1 MELVGSSIFVA
12 VSVLTETG
20 KEGAGF
26 SLFDC
31 LSLKNNFADYYVSFV
46 PCRKKGSKYLL
57 FKKKTF
63 WNQCFVMYSSIYF
76 TGGEMVE
83 AELRNIQIVTS
94 PYTISFKRTPK
105 YYKPGM
111 SFDVAV
117 K

>member
-1 MELVGSSIFVA
+1 MFLSF
-12 VSVLTETG
+12 LTER
-20 KEGAGF
+20 KEA
-26 SLFDC
+26 SI
-31 LSLKNNFADYYVSFV
+31 YY
-46 PCRKKGSKYLL
+46 L
-57 FKKKTF
+57 KKKQKTTF
-63 WNQCFVMYSSIYF
+63 WNQCFEMCSSVYF

-83 AELRNIQIVTS
+83 AELRTVQIVTS